1 MNIVK
6 ARAIVSTILIISALI
21 TFATGA
27 VLYFVKY
34 GMWLWFTRKFLYDA
48 HALGGLIMG
57 IAVIIHLFINR
68 RMYKMEMKALMS
80 KRQSKEK

>member
-6 ARAIVSTILIISALI
+6 VRAVISTILIISGFI

-34 GMWLWFTRKFLYDA
+34 GMWLWFTRKFLNDA

-68 RMYKMEMKALMS
+68 RMYKMEMKSLMS
-80 KRQSKEK
+80 KRQIKEK